1 MAGRIFR
8 SLSTDLLNINGQQ
21 IRYGHHIRGK
31 PPTIARSLEQRLALA
46 EKREE
51 YLKNQVNIGL
61 SFTTKSKKTLMK
73 EWNAELKA
81 NEKNSELE
89 KSSRKLAINIDL
101 EKAREIWWET
111 NGPEH
116 TYRIAEH
123 YGVYQHLYKDAF
135 FYPVIQLQIDYDLG
149 IEDVLARV
157 YTGNV
162 IKPSEAKNQPTVNYI
177 ASSDT
182 LWTLLMTT
190 PDGNFTD
197 PSNEYC
203 HWFIGNI
210 PGNDIAKGEQLVDY
224 LRPIPSRGIGYCR
237 YIFVLYKQDKRI
249 DYTKYKKEQPCLNL
263 LERDWNTLEFYREYQ
278 DYLTPAG
285 ITFFQSDWDQSLT
298 DFYHYNLQMEEPVF
312 EYDFPKPYLR
322 PQEWF
327 PRRRAFN
334 LYLDRYRDPK
344 EINKEFLLKKLKKVH
359 PFRKPEPPLKY
370 PNAHALDK
378 SMPSWLRV
386 ETKKERL
393 GWGRINNINE

>member
-1 MAGRIFR
+1 MAGKILR

-21 IRYGHHIRGK
+21 IRYGHFLRGK
-31 PPTIARSLEQRLALA
+31 APTIARSLEQRLELA
-46 EKREE
+46 KKREE
-51 YLKNQVNIGL
+51 YLNNQVNIGL
-61 SFTTKSKKTLMK
+61 PFTTIPKKALIK
-73 EWNAELKA
+73 EWNAEIRA
-81 NEKNSELE
+81 NKKDSELE

-101 EKAREIWWET
+101 QKAREVWWET

-123 YGVYQHLYKDAF
+123 YGIYQHLYKDAF
-135 FYPVIQLQIDYDLG
+135 FYPVIQLQVNYDFG

-162 IKPSEAKNQPTVNYI
+162 IKPSEAKNQPTVNYN
-177 ASSDT
+177 ANSDT

-210 PGNDIAKGEQLVDY
+210 PGNDIAKGEQLVNY

-237 YIFVLYKQDKRI
+237 YIFVLYKQEKRI

-263 LERDWNTLEFYREYQ
+263 LERNWNTLEFYKEHQ

-285 ITFFQSDWDQSLT
+285 LAFFQSDWDQSLT
-298 DFYHYNLQMEEPVF
+298 DFYHYNLKMQEPVF
-312 EYDFPKPYLR
+312 EYDFPEPYVK

-327 PRRRAFN
+327 PLKRAFN
-334 LYLDRYRDPK
+334 LYLDRYRDQK

-370 PNAHALDK
+370 PNAHALHK
-378 SMPSWLRV
+378 SIPSWLKV
-386 ETKKERL
+386 EMKKERL
-393 GWGRINNINE
+393 GWGRINNIQ

>member
-21 IRYGHHIRGK
+21 IRYGHRLWGK

-61 SFTTKSKKTLMK
+61 PFTTKPKKTLMK

-135 FYPVIQLQIDYDLG
+135 FYPVIQLQVDYDLG
-149 IEDVLARV
+149 IDDVLARV

-162 IKPSEAKNQPTVNYI
+162 IKPSEAKNQPTINYI

-263 LERDWNTLEFYREYQ
+263 LERDWNTLEFYREHQ

-285 ITFFQSDWDQSLT
+285 IAFFQSDWDQSLT

-334 LYLDRYRDPK
+334 LYLDRYRDQK